1 MLTCG
6 LHITDVQFVKP
17 SIQWNSTPTKLFF
30 VSTYH
35 VLGKIVHLTDE
46 VGKLNLIDGS
56 EKTVFFFETL
66 ISISFV
72 VVVVVNFNSTTT
84 TILRTTTI

>member
-6 LHITDVQFVKP
+6 LHIMCSLWNPQFSETRP
-17 SIQWNSTPTKLFF
+17 LQTCFF